1 LRVWDAAGGQ
11 EANLLSINTP
21 NEVST
26 LAYAPG
32 GRLLAWGDLAG
43 RTGIVDTRLNKEVFR
58 KLAPALKGQ
67 DPIAEFAFRPDGLQ
81 VAWRRFSGAT
91 TLRDLEKNETIPL
104 VDADKGKFLAL
115 AFSADGKQL
124 LAAQRNPETLALRD
138 LRTGQVLQ
146 TLPLLSKSVARVAWS
161 PRAERLVVVG
171 DSTLEVWDVPAGQ
184 RHIEAKHQLGVTCVA
199 FSEDGRFLAMGGA
212 AGKISV
218 WNLIEKRETMSVTG
232 HSSNLHGLVLSPDG
246 RRLASSAA
254 DCTVKLWDTQT
265 RHEVLTLRTQLHEH
279 SPLAFS
285 PDGAD
290 LAGVT
295 GDNQLQIWS
304 TRNPGQPP

>member
-1 LRVWDAAGGQ
+1 
-11 EANLLSINTP
+11 
-21 NEVST
+21 
-26 LAYAPG
+26 
-32 GRLLAWGDLAG
+32 
-43 RTGIVDTRLNKEVFR
+43 
-58 KLAPALKGQ
+58 
-67 DPIAEFAFRPDGLQ
+67 
-81 VAWRRFSGAT
+81 
-91 TLRDLEKNETIPL
+91 
-104 VDADKGKFLAL
+104 
-115 AFSADGKQL
+115 
-124 LAAQRNPETLALRD
+124 
-138 LRTGQVLQ
+138 
-146 TLPLLSKSVARVAWS
+146 
-161 PRAERLVVVG
+161 
-171 DSTLEVWDVPAGQ
+171 
-184 RHIEAKHQLGVTCVA
+184 
-199 FSEDGRFLAMGGA
+199 MGGA